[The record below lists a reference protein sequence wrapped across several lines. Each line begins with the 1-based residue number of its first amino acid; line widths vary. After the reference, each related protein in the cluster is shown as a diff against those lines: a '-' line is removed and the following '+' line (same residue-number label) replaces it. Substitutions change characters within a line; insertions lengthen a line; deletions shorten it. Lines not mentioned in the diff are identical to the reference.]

1 MPKGKRERREKGY
14 EDKGSRSTY
23 VQAIYDVA
31 GSEDLI
37 NKIAKDAARS
47 KFLTPYMVA
56 EKYGIQLGAAKK
68 ILRYL
73 AERGV
78 LKLYSPG
85 RRVPIYVPASKS
97 SR

>member
-1 MPKGKRERREKGY
+1 MPKRKRDKREKGY

-23 VQAIYDVA
+23 VQAMYDVA

-37 NKIAKDAARS
+37 NKIAKDAVRS
-47 KFLTPYMVA
+47 KFLTPYMVS
-56 EKYGIQLGAAKK
+56 ERYGIQLGAAKK
-68 ILRYL
+68 ILRHL
-73 AERGV
+73 AERGI

-85 RRVPIYVPASKS
+85 RRVPIYVPASRS